1 MCSIDCEQSLYFF
14 TFIEG
19 SASFSQPPRSRVL
32 ARLTSLT
39 QIGELARRLSV
50 TRVDICVACAFC
62 STGRCPQSMG
72 SIMLTSDLS
81 QLRNGAITYF
91 ICSHI
96 SGTIYLLI
104 SCFVSFCFFF
114 SVKNPSWE
122 LVPCSC
128 GQQLLNVCVELHQ
141 LKMTKH
147 FMQIRQMVGR
157 TCCGNKLFAAIF
169 PGTIYLL
176 ISCFVTFCFFFQSKI
191 LPGSLFLVHAVNSYL
206 MFVLSYTS

>member
-1 MCSIDCEQSLYFF
+1 MCSTDREQSLFF
-14 TFIEG
+14 FKFIEG
-19 SASFSQPPRSRVL
+19 SASPVSRFQSRAWTFASL
-32 ARLTSLT
+32 ARF
-39 QIGELARRLSV
+39 ARRADARSLWAV
-50 TRVDICVACAFC
+50 LC
-62 STGRCPQSMG
+62 
-72 SIMLTSDLS
+72 MLTSDLS

>member
-19 SASFSQPPRSRVL
+19 SASFPQPPRSRVP

-96 SGTIYLLI
+96 SRHYLFINFLF
-104 SCFVSFCFFF
+104 CFLLLFFF

-147 FMQIRQMVGR
+147 FMQIRQMMGR

-176 ISCFVTFCFFFQSKI
+176 ISCFVTFCFFFSQKSF
-191 LPGSLFLVHAVNSYL
+191 LGACSLFMRSTAA
-206 MFVLSYTS
+206 